1 MVHSSMGMLY
11 CESENEFKSATINF
25 QIQYTTS
32 AQKKFVLSPS
42 QTAKNNWLADLL
54 NLYLNYGNSVLNR
67 HRPTFEFIALFW
79 ILLA

>member
-11 CESENEFKSATINF
+11 CVSENEFKSATINF

-42 QTAKNNWLADLL
+42 QTAKNN
-54 NLYLNYGNSVLNR
+54 
-67 HRPTFEFIALFW
+67 
-79 ILLA
+79 